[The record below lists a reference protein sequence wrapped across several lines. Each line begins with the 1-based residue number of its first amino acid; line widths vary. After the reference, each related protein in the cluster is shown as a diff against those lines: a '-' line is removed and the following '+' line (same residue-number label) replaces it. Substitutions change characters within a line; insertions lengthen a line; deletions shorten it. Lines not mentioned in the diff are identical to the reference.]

1 MLNRFKSQ
9 TLRNRLKSEEGASL
23 IEMIL
28 ITAGIVVLIAF
39 LWKQFGPAVEK
50 STDSTVDLINDGHN
64 IVGNR

>member
-1 MLNRFKSQ
+1 MLNKFKSQ
-9 TLRNRLKSEEGASL
+9 AIRNRLKSEQGASL

-39 LWKQFGPAVEK
+39 LWRQFGPAVEG
-50 STDSTVDLINDGHN
+50 STSDTVDLINDGHN